1 MVGHRSNSKPNL
13 PRAEHF
19 SERADTV
26 AGLPASAIKGV
37 VKSVADKK
45 RWQAPVATFKQWQ
58 TEYEK
63 EYQSLLWLC
72 CTMDGARAIV
82 RRHLTCAVCISIEAN
97 IQQQATGSWARA

>member
-1 MVGHRSNSKPNL
+1 MVGHWPNSEPNL

-26 AGLPASAIKGV
+26 ASFLASAIKGV

-72 CTMDGARAIV
+72 CTMDGARPIV
-82 RRHLTCAVCISIEAN
+82 RRHFDVCCLY
-97 IQQQATGSWARA
+97 QY

>member
-1 MVGHRSNSKPNL
+1 MPRVISHIWIIKVGHRPKSEPNL

-26 AGLPASAIKGV
+26 AGLSASVIKGV
-37 VKSVADKK
+37 VKSVADKKK

-82 RRHLTCAVCISIEAN
+82 RRHFDVCCLY
-97 IQQQATGSWARA
+97 QY

>member
-1 MVGHRSNSKPNL
+1 MFMLRVISHTWIITVGHQPNSEPNL
-13 PRAEHF
+13 PRAENF
-19 SERADTV
+19 SKRADTV
-26 AGLPASAIKGV
+26 AGLLASAIKGV

-82 RRHLTCAVCISIEAN
+82 RRHFDVCCLY
-97 IQQQATGSWARA
+97 QY